1 MKVLI
6 TGGTGFIGKNLVEH
20 LSKNHTLLVPNHRE
34 LDLFDEKSVRQY
46 LSRNVADVIIHT
58 AGKPGHRNA
67 QDPTGVF
74 YADCFMFYNL
84 IRNRDSFGKLLITG
98 SGAIYDMRY
107 YLPKMK
113 EEYSG
118 THMPVDEHGFFR
130 YVTSHCMGTDNRV
143 IDLRI
148 FGVFGKY
155 EDYAIRFISN
165 AICKTLFNL
174 PITIKQNR
182 RFDYLYV
189 EDLLPVME
197 YFIHNDSRYNAYN
210 VTPDNS
216 VELNTIAEMVRRRS
230 GKDIPIIV
238 AQPGLGLEYSGDN
251 ARLHEEITALS
262 FTPLELAIDCLYNW
276 YEMNRSTI
284 DRECLLFDK

>member
-6 TGGTGFIGKNLVEH
+6 TGASGFIGKNLLEY
-20 LSKNHTLLVPNHRE
+20 LSPRYEVDAPTRQE
-34 LDLFDEKSVRQY
+34 LDLLDDQSVRRY
-46 LSRNVADVIIHT
+46 FARHTVDVIIHT

-67 QDPTGVF
+67 KDSTGVF
-74 YADCFMFYNL
+74 YADCLMFYNL
-84 IRNRDSFGKLLITG
+84 LRNRDSFGKLLITG

-107 YLPKMK
+107 YMPKMK
-113 EEYSG
+113 EEYIG

-130 YVTSHCMGTDNRV
+130 YVTSHCMGTDNRI
-143 IDLRI
+143 IDLRL

-165 AICKTLFNL
+165 SICKTLFDL

-182 RFDYLYV
+182 RFDYLYI

-197 YFIHNDSRYNAYN
+197 YFFHNDARYNAYN

-216 VELNTIAEMVRRRS
+216 VELYALAEMVRFRS

-251 ARLHEEITALS
+251 ARLHEEIPALS
-262 FTPLELAIDCLYNW
+262 FTTLELAIDRLYGW
-276 YEMNRSTI
+276 YEKNRSMI
-284 DRECLLFDK
+284 DKECLLFDK